1 MPYFS
6 EDMVHCKLEVRDQG
20 IGMTPQ
26 QLENLFVP
34 FSRSLRTEDQ
44 LRNPS
49 GNGLGLSICKRIIDS
64 LGGEITAQSRRGQ
77 GSIFNVKLDVAQVS
91 RPIEEGEKN
100 TIDEVNEQR
109 RDSNGGR
116 PLELR
121 LDSPFDESSQ
131 T

>member
-1 MPYFS
+1 
-6 EDMVHCKLEVRDQG
+6 MVHCKLEVRDQG

-121 LDSPFDESSQ
+121 LDSPFDDSSQ